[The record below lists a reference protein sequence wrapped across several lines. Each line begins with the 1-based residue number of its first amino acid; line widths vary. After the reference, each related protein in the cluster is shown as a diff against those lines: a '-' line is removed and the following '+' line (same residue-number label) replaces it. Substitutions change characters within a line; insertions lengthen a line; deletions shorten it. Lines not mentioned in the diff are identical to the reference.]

1 MNTKTMPT
9 FYLHLHMRVTIILI
23 LLTLMVSSATS
34 SVYARDTSL
43 HGQALLPLQQ
53 VDNIDPAKVLL
64 GEKLF
69 FDVRLSGDDTISCA
83 SCHNIFDGG
92 ADGLETAIGINGIK
106 GPINTPTVFNS
117 VFNISQ
123 FWNGRAATLEEQ
135 AAGPVHNPSEM
146 GSNWLDV
153 ITKLSRD
160 RDLKSQFK
168 ASYEDGVTGENI
180 VNALAMFERTL
191 VTYNAPFDQYLRGDS
206 NAISDAAKRGYE
218 LFEAYGCTSCHQGAN
233 VGGNMYQSMGIMA
246 DYFKERGNE
255 NAADQGRYDVT
266 GHERDR
272 YVFKVPSLR
281 MVIYTAPYFH
291 DGSVKTLEDAVN
303 AMAKYQLGQDLPK
316 QDLLLIIEF
325 LKSLAGEYK
334 RFAP

>member
-1 MNTKTMPT
+1 MTLT
-9 FYLHLHMRVTIILI
+9 HLRHLPIRLPILFAGLALI
-23 LLTLMVSSATS
+23 VSSVASIT
-34 SVYARDTSL
+34 YASDTSL
-43 HGQALLPLQQ
+43 RGRSLFPLHQ
-53 VDNIDPAKVLL
+53 VNNIHPGKVLL
-64 GEKLF
+64 GEALF
-69 FDVRLSGDDTISCA
+69 FDVRLSGDNSITCA
-83 SCHNIFDGG
+83 SCHDIDKGG
-92 ADGLETAIGINGIK
+92 ADGLKKAIGINGAE

-153 ITKLSRD
+153 VTKLSQD
-160 RDLKSQFK
+160 RDLDAQFK
-168 ASYEDGVTGENI
+168 EIYDDGITGENI

-191 VTYNAPFDQYLRGDS
+191 VTYNAPFDNFLRGDK
-206 NAISDAAKRGYE
+206 NAISDIAKHGYE
-218 LFEAYGCTSCHQGAN
+218 LFESYGCISCHQGAN
-233 VGGNMYQSMGIMA
+233 VGGNMYQTMGIMD

-281 MVIYTAPYFH
+281 MVVHTAPYFH
-291 DGSVKTLEDAVN
+291 DGSAKTLKEAVN
-303 AMAKYQLGQDLPK
+303 IMARFQLGRDLPEQDLIP
-316 QDLLLIIEF
+316 IIAF
-325 LKSLAGEYK
+325 LESLAGQYK
-334 RFAP
+334 RFSP